1 MKEIE
6 EKEKQLEQ
14 METEFV
20 TNAREEIRLEEMRLS
35 KEKQAKVDNRKQE
48 LEAMLASM
56 QEMEKEFD
64 ELDAGFDAQLA
75 NILSPDLALMDTNQ
89 TKEEQKWSIQSRRDT
104 ILIETNSNE
113 KFRYVVNMNE
123 RMIQKMSIKSSKK
136 FRKRLSGIVC
146 SESL

>member
-89 TKEEQKWSIQSRRDT
+89 TKEEQK
-104 ILIETNSNE
+104 
-113 KFRYVVNMNE
+113 
-123 RMIQKMSIKSSKK
+123 
-136 FRKRLSGIVC
+136 
-146 SESL
+146 